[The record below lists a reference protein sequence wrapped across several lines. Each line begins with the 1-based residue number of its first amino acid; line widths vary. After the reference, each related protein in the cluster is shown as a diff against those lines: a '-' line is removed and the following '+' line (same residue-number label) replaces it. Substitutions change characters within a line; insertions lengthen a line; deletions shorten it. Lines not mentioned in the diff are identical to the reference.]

1 MISPIF
7 KIVVALFLAATAHL
21 LAQPVISVSDS
32 SLAFGDVY
40 RDQQVTRDV
49 FVFNR
54 GNSDLEIR
62 SVDSPC
68 GCTTTKLEKNNI
80 PPGDSSRLSIVIN
93 TSILLGNVHKYV
105 LIVSNDLSH
114 RNCFVHYTM
123 NVITILDVT
132 PPYLYLG
139 DIVLNKDATGQLMLR
154 NSGKKPVHI
163 LKTSSL
169 SGKLVISRLPP
180 LVAPGDSIMITVKL
194 NLAEPVTFKDE
205 IRLETDAEAQP
216 VMRINVIARG
226 KGK

>member
-1 MISPIF
+1 MISSI
-7 KIVVALFLAATAHL
+7 IRVAFTLFLTAAAHVH
-21 LAQPVISVSDS
+21 AQPVISVSDS

-40 RDQQVTRDV
+40 RDQKVTRDV

-54 GNSDLEIR
+54 GNSDLNIR

-68 GCTTTKLEKNNI
+68 GCTTTNLEKYNI
-80 PPGDSSRLSIVIN
+80 PPGDSSRLSILIN

-105 LIVSNDLSH
+105 LVVSNDLSH
-114 RNCFVHYTM
+114 RNLIVRYAM

-139 DIVLNKDATGQLMLR
+139 DIDLNKDATGQLMLR

-163 LKTSSL
+163 LKASSR
-169 SGKLVISRLPP
+169 SGKLILSPVPGIM
-180 LVAPGDSIMITVKL
+180 APGDSILISVKL
-194 NLAEPVTFKDE
+194 NLGEPVTFKDE

-216 VMRINVIARG
+216 MMRISVIARG